1 MTANQRLTFQF
12 SSSGAARRIEAFDM
26 LRSKTMMIALILG
39 SWVGISVLF
48 CVAVARVASTGD
60 SDAIRVIEV
69 PPAEDIS
76 FTLEVVSHADLTPV
90 PALA

>member
-1 MTANQRLTFQF
+1 
-12 SSSGAARRIEAFDM
+12 M
-26 LRSKTMMIALILG
+26 LECDAMMIALILG

-60 SDAIRVIEV
+60 SDAITVIEV

-76 FTLEVVSHADLTPV
+76 FTPEVVAHANLTAVPV
-90 PALA
+90 PA

>member
-1 MTANQRLTFQF
+1 
-12 SSSGAARRIEAFDM
+12 
-26 LRSKTMMIALILG
+26 
-39 SWVGISVLF
+39 LF

-76 FTLEVVSHADLTPV
+76 FTPEVVSHADLTPV